1 MTDEIRPTYF
11 VEYDEI
17 CKNWCIYVHEKHSD
31 STGSAPRRRRFF
43 IAEFDEEKHAIAI
56 QDCMNDMMMRIW
68 K

>member
-31 STGSAPRRRRFF
+31 FF
-43 IAEFDEEKHAIAI
+43 IAEFDEEKNAIAI